1 MRTSQT
7 ETSKAGI
14 LLCLDNYSRNLQLF
28 DCCVKKARVH
38 LFSDVSCVG
47 DWFKIDIY
55 GEEVN

>member
-14 LLCLDNYSRNLQLF
+14 LLCFIWSRNLQLF